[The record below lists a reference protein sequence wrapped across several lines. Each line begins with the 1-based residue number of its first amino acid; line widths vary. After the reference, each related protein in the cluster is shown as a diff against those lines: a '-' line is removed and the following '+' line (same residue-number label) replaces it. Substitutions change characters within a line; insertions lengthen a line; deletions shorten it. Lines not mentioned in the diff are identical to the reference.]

1 MIDELERTPRNFY
14 GMIKDFMS
22 WIRTTTVL
30 LNMLVT
36 YGVFL
41 AYDGKTAIL
50 DMGKSRCIDRIKEI
64 NPNLI
69 Q

>member
-1 MIDELERTPRNFY
+1 
-14 GMIKDFMS
+14 MIKDFMS